1 MEIIAQFES
10 NKQTSSSKL
19 YHVGFVKT
27 KKRNSSK
34 GKPLQKKP
42 PSKSSDQISES
53 IQKMADEVMPKKP
66 NEIFEIRMQKVM
78 SDKNQLFIVL
88 EILEQ
93 S

>member
-1 MEIIAQFES
+1 M
-10 NKQTSSSKL
+10 
-19 YHVGFVKT
+19 
-27 KKRNSSK
+27 
-34 GKPLQKKP
+34 QKKP